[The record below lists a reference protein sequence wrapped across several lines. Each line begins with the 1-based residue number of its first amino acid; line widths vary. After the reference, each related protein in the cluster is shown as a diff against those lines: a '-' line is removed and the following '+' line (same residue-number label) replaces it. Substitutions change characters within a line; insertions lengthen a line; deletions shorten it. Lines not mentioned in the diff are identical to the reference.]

1 MLRISTRTRIQY
13 TETDKASFSLKEPV
27 GGWILGAGPVFLLP
41 TATDELLGSEKWG
54 VGPTVLALQQTPD
67 GWTYGALVNHIWSF
81 AGDDDRNEIS
91 STFIQP
97 FLAKQFAGG
106 RTITLNSE
114 SSYDWIGENWN
125 APVNLMYSKVTKW
138 GSQMVS
144 YQGGVRYFIETP
156 GEGPEWG
163 LRFALILLFP
173 GG

>member
-1 MLRISTRTRIQY
+1 M
-13 TETDKASFSLKEPV
+13 
-27 GGWILGAGPVFLLP
+27 FLLP

-91 STFIQP
+91 NTFIQP

-114 SSYDWIGENWN
+114 PSYDWIGEGWN
-125 APVNLMYSKVTKW
+125 APVNLMYSKVTKR

-144 YQGGVRYFIETP
+144 YQGGVRYFIETLR
-156 GEGPEWG
+156 EGPDVG
-163 LRFALILLFP
+163 SCAPRVLRRPVACDRTSQPWTPCGISTGSGSCRRATNLVH
-173 GG
+173 